1 MEVPAPPPA
10 LRERRIA
17 LAHDYLVQ
25 DGGAERVLKR
35 LQALFPHAPT
45 FTLLRD
51 PKRFALPGRKVVT
64 SFLNDWPGAVSRYM
78 WLMPLMPM
86 AIEHLDLS
94 GYDLVVST
102 SSSFAK
108 GLLAPPGA
116 LHVCYLHTPTR
127 FLWHER
133 LRYVDELRVP
143 APAKALLPPL
153 LHRLRSWDRL
163 AADRPDILLTN
174 SATSRARIQRYYR
187 RDADVIP
194 PPVDVDRI
202 RPVDGAGTYWV
213 AGGRLVAYKR
223 FDLLARTFARLGLP
237 LKVFGD
243 GPELAALR
251 RIAGPQTEFL
261 GRVHETEKIQLLQE
275 AIGFLHPQEE
285 DFGIAAVEAMAAG
298 RPVIAYGRG
307 GGAETVVHGVTG
319 LHVAHQSWPHLA
331 DAVLRFDPRRFDRA
345 AIRARAETFSAEN
358 FDRAILDRL
367 AAAVSA

>member
-1 MEVPAPPPA
+1 MEAPA
-10 LRERRIA
+10 LPSTLRNKRIA

-35 LQALFPHAPT
+35 LQGLFPQAPT

-51 PKRFALPGRKVVT
+51 PKRFALPGHDVVT
-64 SFLNDWPGAVSRYM
+64 SFLDRWPGAVSRYM

-116 LHVCYLHTPTR
+116 VHVCYLHTPTR

-143 APAKALLPPL
+143 APTKALLPLL

-163 AADRPDILLTN
+163 AAERPDVLLTN
-174 SATSRARIQRYYR
+174 SLTSRTRIQRYYR
-187 RDADVIP
+187 RDADVVP
-194 PPVDVDRI
+194 PPVDVQRI
-202 RPVDGAGTYWV
+202 RPIDGPGSYWL

-243 GPELAALR
+243 GPELSALR
-251 RIAGPQTEFL
+251 RMAGPQTEFL
-261 GRVHETEKIQLLQE
+261 GRVHEADKIRLLQN

-298 RPVIAYGRG
+298 RPVIAYDRG
-307 GGAETVVHGVTG
+307 GGSETVVHGVTG
-319 LHVAHQSWPHLA
+319 LHVPHQSWPHLA
-331 DAVLRFDPRRFDRA
+331 DAVLRFDSRRFDRG

-358 FDRAILDRL
+358 FDRAILEKL
-367 AAAVSA
+367 SQAVSA